1 MHFKLC
7 IFQTNNK
14 KYLTNMHQREIDHD
28 FKVHGIFMSSFSL
41 QCFYQL
47 CLGSVEGGA
56 KSGEVTDK
64 VITYT
69 EHFRHNGLSYQLHSM
84 PCKGTR

>member
-1 MHFKLC
+1 
-7 IFQTNNK
+7 
-14 KYLTNMHQREIDHD
+14 MHQREIGHD
-28 FKVHGIFMSSFSL
+28 FKVHGISYPPSFSGL
-41 QCFYQL
+41 YVFIFTPMFYQL

-84 PCKGTR
+84 RCKGTR

>member
-1 MHFKLC
+1 MEFNIHQA
-7 IFQTNNK
+7 FQA
-14 KYLTNMHQREIDHD
+14 
-28 FKVHGIFMSSFSL
+28 FMSTFLL

-84 PCKGTR
+84 RCKGTR

>member
-1 MHFKLC
+1 MEFNIHQA
-7 IFQTNNK
+7 FQA
-14 KYLTNMHQREIDHD
+14 
-28 FKVHGIFMSSFSL
+28 FMSTFSL

-84 PCKGTR
+84 RCKGTR